1 MTDPA
6 RSADDVRAA
15 LGPPVEDFN
24 PETRQFERVQH
35 ADPVRVVEDAFN
47 IMPLALLVADG
58 YSYTKGDMAL
68 IAVDALRAAGFA
80 VVWAGEVV
88 EDAAPTLT
96 VWHHISGPPDAAR
109 QLPTHTMGPDPA
121 WCDECDGPPVRSDG
135 ADS

>member
-1 MTDPA
+1 MTCRSGRSRSLLRTSPMPCPRRPA
-6 RSADDVRAA
+6 PMPDKAAPYADDVRAA

-24 PETRQFERVQH
+24 PETKQFERVQH

-80 VVWAGEVV
+80 VVWAG
-88 EDAAPTLT
+88 
-96 VWHHISGPPDAAR
+96 
-109 QLPTHTMGPDPA
+109 
-121 WCDECDGPPVRSDG
+121 
-135 ADS
+135 